1 VNGEATSGD
10 QEKKEKILEAAKEL
24 FSRYGFKKTTVDE
37 MAEAA
42 GISKRTMYTVFDSK
56 EKILAELVMAEAVL
70 FRKGLANQMK
80 ALADPAEKL
89 RLLCELTRQ
98 YFDENP
104 FLGQVLADGDRLYT
118 PFLGDEIQ
126 LIEEGMR
133 EVIARILREV
143 VQKGAFRD
151 MEVKATAACV
161 FKLYRGF
168 TYRRAPI
175 DDGNNEWINFI
186 LHAITPK
193 G

>member
-1 VNGEATSGD
+1 MSEPTAPVE

-42 GISKRTMYTVFDSK
+42 GISKRTMYAVFDSK
-56 EKILAELVMAEAVL
+56 EKILAELVMAEAL
-70 FRKGLANQMK
+70 SFRKGLVSQLK
-80 ALADPAEKL
+80 TLDDPAEKL

-104 FLGQVLADGDRLYT
+104 FLGQVLADGARLYT

-133 EVIARILREV
+133 EVIARILREG
-143 VQKGAFRD
+143 VQKSAFRD

>member
-1 VNGEATSGD
+1 
-10 QEKKEKILEAAKEL
+10 
-24 FSRYGFKKTTVDE
+24 
-37 MAEAA
+37 
-42 GISKRTMYTVFDSK
+42 
-56 EKILAELVMAEAVL
+56 
-70 FRKGLANQMK
+70 
-80 ALADPAEKL
+80 
-89 RLLCELTRQ
+89 
-98 YFDENP
+98 
-104 FLGQVLADGDRLYT
+104 
-118 PFLGDEIQ
+118 
-126 LIEEGMR
+126 MR
-133 EVIARILREV
+133 EVIARILREG